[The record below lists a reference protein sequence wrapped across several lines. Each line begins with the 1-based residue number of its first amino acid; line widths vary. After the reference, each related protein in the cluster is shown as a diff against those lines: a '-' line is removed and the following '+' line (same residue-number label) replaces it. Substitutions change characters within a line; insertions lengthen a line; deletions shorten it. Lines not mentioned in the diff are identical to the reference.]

1 MIQKIRSAF
10 RRLRYGDPIVIVS
23 GLPRSGTSMA
33 MKMLEA
39 GGLAIIADG
48 IREADVDNPKG
59 YYEDE
64 RVKDLAQMEDKS
76 WLADSRGRVIK
87 IISFLLFHLPEDN
100 NYKIIFMRRNLDEVL
115 ASQSKMLD
123 NREEESDTEDDRMRT
138 VYESHLWRVGYL
150 LKHNPHLEALEV
162 PYTAVL
168 DDPAS
173 QARRINDFLGGH
185 LDVDKMAAVADRN
198 LYRNR
203 AATAGGS

>member
-1 MIQKIRSAF
+1 MIQKIRSTY
-10 RRLRYGDPIVIVS
+10 RRLRYGSPIVVVS

-39 GGLAIIADG
+39 GGMPVVADG
-48 IREADVDNPKG
+48 VREADVDNPKG

-64 RVKDLAQMEDKS
+64 RVKDLAQMDDKS

-100 NYKIIFMRRNLDEVL
+100 NYKILFMRRELDEVL
-115 ASQSKMLD
+115 ASQAKMLD
-123 NREEESDTEDDRMRT
+123 HRDEESETEDDRMRT

-150 LKHNPHLEALEV
+150 LKHNAYLETLEV

-168 DDPAS
+168 DDPAG
-173 QARRINDFLGGH
+173 QAKRINDFLGGG
-185 LDVDKMAAVADRN
+185 LNVDKMAAVADRS

-203 AATAGGS
+203 VKTEA